1 MKINIILI
9 VILILFSV
17 KCTDAQTL
25 DSLINEAMTNNP
37 QLKALGYKVSA
48 SEYRSETVNNLPPP
62 TLAVEFSQVPID
74 KYNLWDNATS
84 NSISISQMFHL
95 GGKLNSMSEVEKKN
109 SLIERSNIEI
119 NKVSII
125 SQLRMKYYTLWL
137 NDRKIEIQK
146 NNIELMKQLLNSL
159 NFSYSINSVS
169 QADILTLKSEIAS
182 AETQLLI
189 LIKQR
194 DPQIY
199 GINKLLG
206 RKLESTDLVIIRE
219 MNDTSFSVKLD
230 ILEEKLL
237 SVNPALTRMDNM
249 VEMNKV
255 MVNANRK
262 EMIPD
267 LMLQGMF
274 MRMPQGMALTTKTD
288 LDMISMVRPKTEY
301 MYSIM
306 ASITLPFVPWAKN
319 KIEAKEDEL
328 ISEIKSI
335 ELEKY
340 DMQRDMLSK
349 LRESFVKYTTSKD
362 ISILYSEKVLPLYK
376 QALQSQISAYQNN
389 KATITTIIDSY
400 KMLIMQEMNYY
411 MAQADMQMAKADIE
425 MMVGEK
431 L

>member
-9 VILILFSV
+9 LILFSV
-17 KCTDAQTL
+17 SCTEAQSL
-25 DSLINEAMTNNP
+25 DSLINEALANNP
-37 QLKALGYKVSA
+37 QLKALGYRVTA
-48 SEYRSETVNNLPPP
+48 SEYRSESVNNLPPP
-62 TLAVEFSQVPID
+62 TLAVEFSQLPIS

-109 SLIERSNIEI
+109 SLVEKSNIGVY
-119 NKVSII
+119 KVSII

-137 NDRKIEIQK
+137 NDRKIEVQK

-159 NFSYSINSVS
+159 NFSYSINGAS

-182 AETQLLI
+182 EETQLLI

-199 GINKLLG
+199 GMNKLLG
-206 RKLESTDLVIIRE
+206 RKLESSDLIIIKE
-219 MNDTSFSVKLD
+219 MNDTSFSLKLN

-237 SVNPALTRMDNM
+237 SVNPALARMDNM
-249 VEMNKV
+249 VEMNKA

-267 LMLQGMF
+267 LMVQGMF
-274 MRMPQGMALTTKTD
+274 MRMPQGMPLTTKTD
-288 LDMISMVRPKTEY
+288 LSMISMERPKTEY

-319 KIEAKEDEL
+319 KIEAKENEL
-328 ISEIKSI
+328 LAGIKSI

-349 LRESFVKYTTSKD
+349 LRDSFIKYTTSQD
-362 ISILYSEKVLPLYK
+362 LSILYSEKVLPLYK

-389 KATITTIIDSY
+389 KATITTIIDTY
-400 KMLIMQEMNYY
+400 KMLVMQEMNYY
-411 MAQADMQMAKADIE
+411 MAQADMQMAKADME
-425 MMVGEK
+425 MMIGEK